1 MMDLFLEHY
10 GMEGTE
16 LATAA
21 MLKLYITD
29 DENRKKALGKALG
42 LGSIVDN
49 AGFTDDIEIYA
60 AQLAVLINQAKAYC
74 ARKVQDSDYTDVVCV
89 KAVSYMDQ
97 VNGRRIAQGI
107 SAGLVDFLVD
117 CYSLENVHRRMT

>member
-74 ARKVQDSDYTDVVCV
+74 ARKVQDSDYTDVVCQSSQLYGSSER
-89 KAVSYMDQ
+89 KKNRTGNQCWAGGFS
-97 VNGRRIAQGI
+97 GR
-107 SAGLVDFLVD
+107 LL
-117 CYSLENVHRRMT
+117 